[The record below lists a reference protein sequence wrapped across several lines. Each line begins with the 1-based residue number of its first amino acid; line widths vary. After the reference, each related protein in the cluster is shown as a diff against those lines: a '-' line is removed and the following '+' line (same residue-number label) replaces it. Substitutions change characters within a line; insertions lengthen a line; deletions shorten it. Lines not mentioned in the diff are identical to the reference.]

1 MSRVPSLEQ
10 IFDRHLRLLSTTL
23 RPGTLNRYRYV
34 ARHFLAYLRA
44 TFPHLGQLSPLR
56 RDPHLLGWLRGLCG
70 HHPPLCNATRTNYL
84 LCLRRLLQDL
94 AKNSPT
100 VPLDLIRSE
109 DFPPPAHYLPR
120 PLSPPEDQR
129 LQQELRRIDDLA
141 ANALL
146 LTRATGM
153 RIGECLDL
161 PLDCLQQV
169 GLDQWALHVPLG
181 KLYTERLVPADA
193 EVRRIVA
200 RILTL
205 RTSALP
211 APLPPRE
218 TLLRR
223 RGPPPEPLPAPLPP
237 SEALLLPRC
246 GRRRPWFWPMRS
258 TLAKAAQRAGC
269 SGRVVPHRLR
279 HSFATEMLRLGVS
292 LPALMQLLG
301 HKDIR
306 MTLRYVQVTQ
316 QDLQREFHQARQRA
330 AQPPPIPE
338 LSLPRHI
345 THADLPGIRQALAAT
360 RHLLEMYRRQLGDTQ
375 AQRKLQR
382 LDRRLLAV
390 ASQLERIA

>member
-1 MSRVPSLEQ
+1 MACAPARFSNSNSKTSPPPK
-10 IFDRHLRLLSTTL
+10 HLRLLSTTL

-44 TFPHLGQLSPLR
+44 TFPHLGQLSQLR

-100 VPLDLIRSE
+100 VPLDLIRSRT
-109 DFPPPAHYLPR
+109 FLPPPTIYPDLSPR
-120 PLSPPEDQR
+120 PR
-129 LQQELRRIDDLA
+129 INALQQELRRIDDLA

-169 GLDQWALHVPLG
+169 GPDQWALHVPLG

-193 EVRRIVA
+193 EVRLIVA

-279 HSFATEMLRLGVS
+279 H
-292 LPALMQLLG
+292 
-301 HKDIR
+301 
-306 MTLRYVQVTQ
+306 
-316 QDLQREFHQARQRA
+316 
-330 AQPPPIPE
+330 
-338 LSLPRHI
+338 
-345 THADLPGIRQALAAT
+345 
-360 RHLLEMYRRQLGDTQ
+360 
-375 AQRKLQR
+375 
-382 LDRRLLAV
+382 
-390 ASQLERIA
+390 ASTY

>member
-23 RPGTLNRYRYV
+23 RPGTLNHYRCV
-34 ARHFLAYLRA
+34 ARHFLAYLRT
-44 TFPHLGQLSPLR
+44 TFPHLSQPSQLR
-56 RDPHLLGWLRGLCG
+56 RDPHLVGRFRCLCE

-100 VPLDLIRSE
+100 VPLDLIRSQ

-129 LQQELRRIDDLA
+129 LQQELRRIDNLT

-153 RIGECLDL
+153 RIGECSDL

-181 KLYTERLVPADA
+181 KLHTERLVPADA

-205 RTSALP
+205 RASALP
-211 APLPPRE
+211 ATLPPRE

-223 RGPPPEPLPAPLPP
+223 RGPPPEPLPAPLLP

-246 GRRRPWFWPMRS
+246 GRRRPWFCPMRS

-279 HSFATEMLRLGVS
+279 HSVCHRDAPTRG
-292 LPALMQLLG
+292 
-301 HKDIR
+301 
-306 MTLRYVQVTQ
+306 
-316 QDLQREFHQARQRA
+316 
-330 AQPPPIPE
+330 QPPGPDAAARPQGH
-338 LSLPRHI
+338 PH
-345 THADLPGIRQALAAT
+345 DLTVRTGDTTGLAARISPGPPAGGST
-360 RHLLEMYRRQLGDTQ
+360 PSHPRTLTPSPHYSCRSSGNPPGAGGYASSPGDVSPP
-375 AQRKLQR
+375 AR
-382 LDRRLLAV
+382 
-390 ASQLERIA
+390 